1 VIWADL
7 LLLGLWVS
15 GAVIACGCVWFTEHG
30 IGRKVTIDSTERC
43 VIILP
48 IRGETRN
55 LPALWQGLLRQ
66 TYQHWRIIFTVETQ
80 RDPAYGAISRLLG
93 GSTRGEL
100 IVAGCA
106 TDTGQKVHNQLAALG
121 RLRPDDAIIVFADAD
136 IIPEPDWL
144 TRIVRGLASPGVGVV
159 SGYRWLIPTNGSL
172 ASLFIAA
179 GNQSVATL
187 PRPRHLNHAWGGT
200 MAVTRATLEEIGAER
215 IWRGGALDDL
225 PLSAAARAL
234 GKTVLGPRELLL
246 PTDIAYGWQDGI
258 AFARRQYL
266 FVRLYQRDLWLFAA
280 LATSV
285 VTLGWCEALRW
296 IGNPI
301 ALGAIGIVVVL
312 DQIRALFRRRIV
324 RAMWGQEMLDRLR
337 AVMWLDRWAT
347 PLWMAF
353 HCAIIWSTLFGRTI
367 RWAGR
372 TYRVDGRQSIRIVE
386 APEEAG
392 PAERVLAG

>member
-1 VIWADL
+1 VTSADL
-7 LLLGLWVS
+7 LLLALWVI
-15 GAVIACGCVWFTEHG
+15 GAAISCGCVHYTAHG
-30 IGRKVTIDSTERC
+30 IGRKVTTDSTERC

-55 LPALWQGLLRQ
+55 LPALWQGLLAQ
-66 TYQHWRIIFTVETQ
+66 AYPHWRIIFAVENQ
-80 RDPAYGAISRLLG
+80 RDPAYEAISLLLSQ
-93 GSTRGEL
+93 STQAE
-100 IVAGCA
+100 IVVAGFA
-106 TDTGQKVHNQLAALG
+106 TDTGQKLHNQLAALG

-159 SGYRWLIPTNGSL
+159 SGYRWLVPTNRNL
-172 ASLFIAA
+172 AARFIAA

-187 PRPRHLNHAWGGT
+187 PRPRWLNHAWGGT
-200 MAVTRATLEEIGAER
+200 MAVKRAMLEEIGPER
-215 IWRGGALDDL
+215 LWRGSALDDL

-246 PTDIAYGWQDGI
+246 PTDIAYDWRDGI

-266 FVRLYQRDLWLFAA
+266 FIRLYQRDLWLFAA
-280 LATSV
+280 LTTSV

-296 IGNPI
+296 VENPI
-301 ALGAIGIVVVL
+301 ALAAIGIVVIL
-312 DQIRALFRRRIV
+312 DQLRALLRRRIV
-324 RAMWGQEMLDRLR
+324 RVLWGQAMLNRLSD
-337 AVMWLDRWAT
+337 VMWLDRWAT

-372 TYRVDGRQSIRIVE
+372 TYRVDGRQSIQILE
-386 APEEAG
+386 QPEEAG
-392 PAERVLAG
+392 SLERVLEA

>member
-1 VIWADL
+1 VTWADL
-7 LLLGLWVS
+7 LLLALWVI
-15 GAVIACGCVWFTEHG
+15 GAAIACGCVWYTGHG
-30 IGRKVTIDSTERC
+30 IGRTVTTDSTERV

-66 TYQHWRIIFTVETQ
+66 AYPYWRIIFAVENQ
-80 RDPAYGAISRLLG
+80 RDPAYEAIMRLL
-93 GSTRGEL
+93 SDRGRAE
-100 IVAGCA
+100 IVVAGFA
-106 TDTGQKVHNQLAALG
+106 ADTGQKVHNQLAALG

-144 TRIVRGLASPGVGVV
+144 VRIVRGLASPGVGVV
-159 SGYRWLIPTNGSL
+159 SGYRWLIPTNRSL

-200 MAVTRATLEEIGAER
+200 MAVKRATLEEIGAER
-215 IWRGGALDDL
+215 IWRGSALDDL

-246 PTDIAYGWQDGI
+246 PTDIAYRWQDGI

-296 IGNPI
+296 IEHPV
-301 ALGAIGIVVVL
+301 ALGAIGIVIAL
-312 DQIRALFRRRIV
+312 DQIRASFRRRVV
-324 RAMWGQEMLDRLR
+324 RAMWGQDMLDRLS
-337 AVMWLDRWAT
+337 AVMWLDRWGT

-372 TYRVDGRQSIRIVE
+372 TYRVDGRQSIRIIE

-392 PAERVLAG
+392 SQERALEA